1 MEQSY
6 VHIYTGSGKGKT
18 TAAAGLASRAAGR
31 GMAVKF
37 VQFLK
42 GRESGETLSLQKL
55 GVELLRV
62 SESKK
67 FFRDMTEEEK
77 AQAREEVR
85 SALCIIDGWLDQA
98 NLIVLDE
105 AMAAI
110 SCGLLSVDEV
120 LDLIAR
126 RGGTELVLTGRD
138 VPAALVDAAHI
149 VTEMKEIKHYYS
161 EGQSARKG
169 IEY

>member
-18 TAAAGLASRAAGR
+18 TAAAGLAARAAGR
-31 GMAVKF
+31 GLKVKF

-42 GRESGETLSLQKL
+42 GRESGETISLEKL
-55 GVELLRV
+55 GVEFLRA
-62 SESKK
+62 SECKK
-67 FFRDMTEEEK
+67 FFPDMTEEEK
-77 AQAREEVR
+77 SHARNDAQK
-85 SALCIIDGWLDQA
+85 ALGIIKGWLNKAD
-98 NLIVLDE
+98 LIVLDE

-110 SCGLLSVDEV
+110 SCGFLSVDEV
-120 LDLIAR
+120 LGIIAR

-138 VPAALVDAAHI
+138 APEALVQAAHL
-149 VTEMKEIKHYYS
+149 VTEMKEIKHYFS

>member
-6 VHIYTGSGKGKT
+6 VHIYTGNGKGKT
-18 TAAAGLASRAAGR
+18 TAAAGLAARAAGR
-31 GMAVKF
+31 GLNVKF
-37 VQFLK
+37 VQFMK
-42 GRESGETLSLQKL
+42 GRESGEIVSLQKL

-62 SESKK
+62 SASKK
-67 FFRDMTEEEK
+67 FFRDMTEDEK
-77 AQAREEVR
+77 AQAREDVR
-85 SALCIIDGWLDQA
+85 SALGIMDGWLGKAD
-98 NLIVLDE
+98 LIVLDE

-110 SCGLLSVDEV
+110 SCGILTVDET
-120 LDLIAR
+120 LDMIAR

-138 VPAALVDAAHI
+138 APEALVAVAHL

-161 EGQSARKG
+161 EGQTGRKG

>member
-18 TAAAGLASRAAGR
+18 TAAAGLATRAAGR
-31 GMAVKF
+31 GLNVKF

-42 GRESGETLSLQKL
+42 GRESGETISLQKL

-62 SESKK
+62 SECNK
-67 FFRDMTEEEK
+67 FFRDMTVEEK
-77 AQAREEVR
+77 AQAREEAL
-85 SALCIIDGWLDQA
+85 SALRVIENWLNKAD
-98 NLIVLDE
+98 LIVMDE
-105 AMAAI
+105 SMAAI
-110 SCGLLSVDEV
+110 SCGILTVDEV
-120 LDLIAR
+120 LEIIAR
-126 RGGTELVLTGRD
+126 RGDTELVLTGRD
-138 VPAALVDAAHI
+138 APEALVSAAHL

-161 EGQSARKG
+161 QGQTGRKG